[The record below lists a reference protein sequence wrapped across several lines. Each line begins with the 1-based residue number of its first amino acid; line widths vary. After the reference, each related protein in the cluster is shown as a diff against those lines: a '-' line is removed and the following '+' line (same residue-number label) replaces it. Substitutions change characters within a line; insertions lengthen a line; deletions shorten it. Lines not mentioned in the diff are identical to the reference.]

1 MENLINEIDNIGG
14 SEYGSSMS
22 EFKFV
27 SSPKKTSPKKKKA
40 VKKSSPKKASPKKKA
55 VKKTSPK
62 ASPKKKATP
71 RKKKDSGE
79 KTLAQ
84 LRKEYSDKKIKGC
97 YVQEGKAVSKAELIK
112 LLQENDKNSVE
123 KFAKKRKAPVS
134 HLYSKK
140 ECTEMGEAVQT
151 CIEDGLITKT
161 ALSEIIGQTQ
171 KIKKEKKKK
180 DEDKPKRPTTAF
192 FYFSKAKRE
201 DVKKDLGTKSVT
213 EVAKRL
219 GELWRG
225 MSSSQKEK
233 FEALAKKDKKRYEK
247 EMENYKQ

>member
-1 MENLINEIDNIGG
+1 MENLIDEIINLPT
-14 SEYGSSMS
+14 SGSSMS
-22 EFKFV
+22 GYKFV
-27 SSPKKTSPKKKKA
+27 SSPKKSSPKKKKA
-40 VKKSSPKKASPKKKA
+40 VKKSSPKKKA

-84 LRKEYSDKKIKGC
+84 LRKECSDKKIKGC

-151 CIEDGLITKT
+151 CIEDGLIAKT

-171 KIKKEKKKK
+171 KIKKEKKDK
-180 DEDKPKRPTTAF
+180 DKNKPKRPTTAF
-192 FYFSKAKRE
+192 FYFSKDNRE
-201 DVKKDLGTKSVT
+201 DVKEALGTKKVT
-213 EVAKRL
+213 EAAKRL
-219 GELWRG
+219 GELWG
-225 MSSSQKEK
+225 DLSSSKKEK
-233 FEALAKKDKKRYEK
+233 YEDLAKKDKKRYEK
-247 EMENYKQ
+247 EMENYKQK